1 MTDHMT
7 NNEQLH
13 SQLAQA
19 VGGFSNDVH
28 IDALSKQ
35 DVDAITDVKL
45 IDGDDTDDVDPIE
58 TAMTNAVNTPTSIG
72 SMPIGNA
79 LNNAELDGAMSEYF
93 NNRI

>member
-35 DVDAITDVKL
+35 DVDAISDVQ
-45 IDGDDTDDVDPIE
+45 IVNADEDDTDPIE
-58 TAMTNAVNTPTSIG
+58 AALTNAVNTPTSVNTTSPNLG
-72 SMPIGNA
+72 LNWGTDGDAA
-79 LNNAELDGAMSEYF
+79 LTDWM
-93 NNRI
+93 NRRI